1 MSGIDPALA
10 DTTAATLVLH
20 GGLLQRVIDI
30 GFETSTMA
38 LSEAG
43 IKLGEFPVVKQ
54 IGKRDKTDVGMEM
67 DFGSERNVGARTPI
81 VTPKSQMVE
90 PNPHPVHKLLIVRTT
105 SLHAYTCLRT
115 SLGSEST
122 KSALSSAHGKNTHKN
137 HD

>member
-1 MSGIDPALA
+1 
-10 DTTAATLVLH
+10 
-20 GGLLQRVIDI
+20 
-30 GFETSTMA
+30 MA

-115 SLGSEST
+115 SLGPDSK
-122 KSALSSAHGKNTHKN
+122 KSALSSARGKNKHKN

>member
-1 MSGIDPALA
+1 LSGIDPALA

-54 IGKRDKTDVGMEM
+54 IGKRDETDVGMEM
-67 DFGSERNVGARTPI
+67 DFG
-81 VTPKSQMVE
+81 
-90 PNPHPVHKLLIVRTT
+90 
-105 SLHAYTCLRT
+105 
-115 SLGSEST
+115 
-122 KSALSSAHGKNTHKN
+122 
-137 HD
+137 